1 MAHDLVVRGG
11 TVVTATETLRCDVG
25 VDGGRVTAL
34 AETLPT
40 GRRDIDARGLYVL
53 PGGID
58 SHVHIEQLSSAG
70 VVCADDFRS
79 GTVAAAF
86 GGTTTIVPFAAQHRG
101 MKLRAV
107 AEDYHRRASEKAVID
122 YAFHLIL
129 ADPTEEA
136 LQEDLPRLV
145 AEGVTSFKV
154 YMTYDRLRL
163 SDEQM
168 LDVLAA
174 ARRLG
179 ALTMIHAENHGMIA
193 WLSHRLLQA
202 GATAPRYH
210 AISHPRVAE
219 GEAVQRAIAL
229 AELIDVPILIV
240 HVSDAAG
247 ASAIHQAQTRGLRV
261 YGETCPQY
269 LFLTGEDLNRPGL
282 EGAKYGCSP
291 PPRDRVSQEAI
302 WRGLVDGTFQAYSSD
317 HAPYRFDESGKLPK
331 GEHTTFKEMAN
342 GVPGIELRLP
352 LLFSEGVGAG
362 RLSLNEFVA
371 LGATNHAKLYGL
383 YPRKGTIAL
392 GGDADL
398 VLWDS
403 KRRVRVTWSMLHD
416 QTGYTPY
423 EGRDLTGWP
432 VTVISRGRV
441 VVQDGHLHA
450 EPGSG
455 QFVPAASSDWARP
468 RGVAVP
474 ELARLRELGPAV
486 DL

>member
-1 MAHDLVVRGG
+1 M
-11 TVVTATETLRCDVG
+11 
-25 VDGGRVTAL
+25 
-34 AETLPT
+34 
-40 GRRDIDARGLYVL
+40 
-53 PGGID
+53 
-58 SHVHIEQLSSAG
+58 
-70 VVCADDFRS
+70 
-79 GTVAAAF
+79 AAAF
-86 GGTTTIVPFAAQHRG
+86 GGTTTVVPFAAQHRG

-107 AEDYHRRASEKAVID
+107 VEDYHRRAGEKAVID

-129 ADPTEEA
+129 ADPTEDA

-145 AEGVTSFKV
+145 AEGVTSFKI

-163 SDEQM
+163 TDEQL

-210 AISHPRVAE
+210 AIAHPRVAE

-229 AELIDVPILIV
+229 AELVDVPILIV

-247 ASAIHQAQTRGLRV
+247 ASAIRRAQTRGLRV

-269 LFLTGEDLNRPGL
+269 LFLTGEDLDRPGL

-291 PPRDRVSQEAI
+291 PPRDRASQEAI

-331 GEHTTFKEMAN
+331 GERTTFKEIAN

-398 VLWDS
+398 VLWDPT
-403 KRRVRVTWSMLHD
+403 RRVHVTWAMLHD

-441 VVQDGHLHA
+441 VVQDGQLHA

-455 QFVPAASSDWARP
+455 QFVPAALSDWARP

-474 ELARLRELGPAV
+474 ELARLREIGPV
-486 DL
+486 LDL

>member
-11 TVVTATETLRCDVG
+11 TVVTATETMRCDVG
-25 VDGGRVTAL
+25 VDGGRVTTL
-34 AETLPT
+34 AETLPA

-58 SHVHIEQLSSAG
+58 SHVHIEQFSSAG
-70 VVCADDFRS
+70 VFCADDFHS

-86 GGTTTIVPFAAQHRG
+86 GGTTTVVPFAAQHRG

-107 AEDYHRRASEKAVID
+107 VEDYHRRAGEKAVID

-129 ADPTEEA
+129 ADPTEDA

-145 AEGVTSFKV
+145 AEGVTSFKI

-163 SDEQM
+163 TDEQL

-210 AISHPRVAE
+210 AIAHPRVAE

-229 AELIDVPILIV
+229 AELVDVPILIV

-247 ASAIHQAQTRGLRV
+247 ASAIRRAQTRGLRV

-269 LFLTGEDLNRPGL
+269 LFLTGEDLDRPGL

-291 PPRDRVSQEAI
+291 RPATGPRR
-302 WRGLVDGTFQAYSSD
+302 R
-317 HAPYRFDESGKLPK
+317 RSG
-331 GEHTTFKEMAN
+331 E
-342 GVPGIELRLP
+342 
-352 LLFSEGVGAG
+352 
-362 RLSLNEFVA
+362 
-371 LGATNHAKLYGL
+371 
-383 YPRKGTIAL
+383 
-392 GGDADL
+392 
-398 VLWDS
+398 
-403 KRRVRVTWSMLHD
+403 
-416 QTGYTPY
+416 
-423 EGRDLTGWP
+423 
-432 VTVISRGRV
+432 
-441 VVQDGHLHA
+441 
-450 EPGSG
+450 
-455 QFVPAASSDWARP
+455 ASSTARSRP
-468 RGVAVP
+468 TRPTTRRTASTSRASSRRAS
-474 ELARLRELGPAV
+474 ARRSRR
-486 DL
+486 

>member
-11 TVVTATETLRCDVG
+11 TVVTATETFRCDVG
-25 VDGGRVTAL
+25 VDGGRITAL
-34 AETLPT
+34 AETLPA
-40 GRRDIDARGLYVL
+40 GRRDIDARDLYVL

-58 SHVHIEQLSSAG
+58 SHVHIEQFSSAG
-70 VVCADDFRS
+70 VFCADDFRS

-107 AEDYHRRASEKAVID
+107 VEDYHRRASEKAVVD

-145 AEGVTSFKV
+145 AEGVSSFKI

-163 SDEQM
+163 SDEQL

-210 AISHPRVAE
+210 AIAHPRVAE

-229 AELIDVPILIV
+229 AELVDVPILIV

-247 ASAIHQAQTRGLRV
+247 ASAIHQAQARGLRV

-269 LFLTGEDLNRPGL
+269 LFLTGEDLDRPGL

-291 PPRDRVSQEAI
+291 PPRDRASQEAI

-331 GEHTTFKEMAN
+331 GERTTFKEMAN

-352 LLFSEGVGAG
+352 LLFSEGVGRG

-398 VLWDS
+398 VLWDP
-403 KRRVRVTWSMLHD
+403 RRQVRVTWAMLHD

-423 EGRDLTGWP
+423 EGRELTGWP

-441 VVQDGHLHA
+441 VVQDGQLHA

-455 QFVPAASSDWARP
+455 QFVPAALSEWARP

-474 ELARLRELGPAV
+474 ELVRLREIGPAF

>member
-11 TVVTATETLRCDVG
+11 TVVTATETIRCDVG

-34 AETLPT
+34 AETLPA

-58 SHVHIEQLSSAG
+58 SHVHIEQFSSAG
-70 VVCADDFRS
+70 VFCADDFNS

-101 MKLRAV
+101 MKLRSV
-107 AEDYHRRASEKAVID
+107 VEDYHRRASEKAVID

-129 ADPTEEA
+129 ADPTEES

-145 AEGVTSFKV
+145 AEGVTSFKI

-163 SDEQM
+163 TDEQL

-210 AISHPRVAE
+210 AIAHPRVAE

-229 AELIDVPILIV
+229 AELVDVPILIV
-240 HVSDAAG
+240 HVSDIAG
-247 ASAIHQAQTRGLRV
+247 ASAIRQAQMRGLRV

-269 LFLTGEDLNRPGL
+269 LFLTGEDLDRPGL

-291 PPRDRVSQEAI
+291 PPRDRASQEAI
-302 WRGLVDGTFQAYSSD
+302 WRSLVDGTLQAYSSD

-331 GEHTTFKEMAN
+331 GEHTTFKEIAN

-352 LLFSEGVGAG
+352 LLFSEGVGRG

-398 VLWDS
+398 VLWDPR
-403 KRRVRVTWSMLHD
+403 RRVRVAWAMLHD

-423 EGRDLTGWP
+423 DGRDLTGWP

-441 VVQDGHLHA
+441 VVQDGQLHA

-455 QFVPAASSDWARP
+455 QFVPAALSDWARP

-474 ELARLRELGPAV
+474 ELLRLREIGPAFE
-486 DL
+486 L

>member
-11 TVVTATETLRCDVG
+11 TVVTATETFPADVG
-25 VDGGRVTAL
+25 IDAGQITAL
-34 AETLPT
+34 GEDLPA
-40 GRRDIDARGLYVL
+40 GRREPDARGLYVL

-58 SHVHIEQLSSAG
+58 SHVHLDQLSSAG
-70 VVCADDFRS
+70 VVCADDFHWARWPPPS
-79 GTVAAAF
+79 AAPTV
-86 GGTTTIVPFAAQHRG
+86 VPFAAQHRG

-107 AEDYHRRASEKAVID
+107 VEDYHRRATEKAVID

-136 LQEDLPRLV
+136 LGEDLPRLV
-145 AEGVTSFKV
+145 AEGITSLKV

-163 SDEQM
+163 GDEQL
-168 LDVLAA
+168 LDVLAT

-193 WLSHRLLQA
+193 WLSSRLLHA

-210 AISHPRVAE
+210 AIAHPRVSE

-229 AELIDVPILIV
+229 AELVDVPILIV

-247 ASAIHQAQTRGLRV
+247 AGAIRHAQTRGLRV

-269 LFLTGEDLNRPGL
+269 LFLTADDLDRPGL

-291 PPRDRVSQEAI
+291 PPRDRASQEAI
-302 WRGLVDGTFQAYSSD
+302 WRGLTDGTFQAYSSD
-317 HAPYRFDESGKLPK
+317 HAPYRFDESGKLPQ
-331 GEHTTFKEMAN
+331 GAQTTFKDMAN

-362 RLSLNEFVA
+362 RLSLSEFVA

-383 YPRKGTIAL
+383 YPRKGAIAV

-398 VLWDS
+398 ALWDPR
-403 KRRVRVTWSMLHD
+403 RRVRVTAAMLHD
-416 QTGYTPY
+416 RVGYTPY
-423 EGRDLTGWP
+423 EGRELTGWP
-432 VTVISRGRV
+432 VTVISRGRIV
-441 VVQDGHLHA
+441 VRRA
-450 EPGSG
+450 GSTPS
-455 QFVPAASSDWARP
+455 PAAPVPARP
-468 RGVAVP
+468 RSGR
-474 ELARLRELGPAV
+474 ARAAWPFPSSRAAGLGPAV